1 MKRFSFLH
9 IFFCTALVFLTNSCE
24 SYLGGNANIDPTR
37 PRTATLSALLPA
49 AIEATSQNHY
59 SAGFQVSQITQQT
72 SSVFGAGADVHANET
87 RLEGSWTGIYLTAL
101 ANLDVMVKQAEA
113 ENAPYY
119 VGIGKILMAVNLGL
133 ATDIWGDIPYSEA
146 FKGSAELYPKFDT
159 QESIYAVIQ
168 RLLDEG
174 ITALNQ
180 PTSAFSPAADDL
192 IYQGNRPRWIKAAN
206 AYKARYLLH
215 TARKNAANATQII
228 ALVANALANN
238 TDDFQ
243 LRYNLAQNPNPWNL
257 TPVRSNITGNFTI
270 VFARQLVDMMN
281 GTAYGFT
288 DPRLPIIASRGTS
301 STYTGKINGTNAS
314 GSAVFAA
321 NNFYCTVD
329 APVVMFSYAELKL
342 IEAEARFLA
351 NGGTLTSTGST
362 ADAYN
367 AYLAGI
373 RANMDK
379 IAVSATDRDA
389 YLANSAV
396 SVGASALT
404 LANILKEKYIAL
416 VLHPETWVDMRRYN
430 YSTAIYKDIR
440 LPENQNPEL
449 RGNWIR
455 RASYP
460 LSEITRNQTQ
470 VNRVAKTLDSPMWWN

>member
-59 SAGFQVSQITQQT
+59 SAGFQVSQIAQQT
-72 SSVFGAGADVHANET
+72 SSVFGAGADIHANET
-87 RLEGSWTGIYLTAL
+87 RLEGTWTGIYLTAL
-101 ANLDVMVKQAEA
+101 SNLDVMVKQAEA

-119 VGIGKILMAVNLGL
+119 VGIGKILMAVNLGM

-146 FKGSAELYPKFDT
+146 FKGSTALYPKFDT
-159 QESIYAVIQ
+159 QESIYATIQ
-168 RLLDEG
+168 RLLDEA
-174 ITALNQ
+174 IVALNQ
-180 PTSAFSPAADDL
+180 PISAFSPAADDL
-192 IYQGNRPRWIKAAN
+192 IYQGNRPRWIRAAN

-215 TARKNAANATQII
+215 TARKNPANANQII
-228 ALVANALANN
+228 TLVANAFASNA
-238 TDDFQ
+238 DDFQ
-243 LRYNLAQNPNPWNL
+243 LRYNTAQNPNPWNL
-257 TPVRSNITGNFTI
+257 TPVRSNSTGNFTI

-281 GTAYGFT
+281 GTAYGFS

-301 STYTGKINGTNAS
+301 STYTGKINGTNTS

-321 NNFYCTVD
+321 TNYYCSVD
-329 APVVMFSYAELKL
+329 APIVMFSYAELKL
-342 IEAEARFLA
+342 IEAEARFIA

-367 AYLAGI
+367 AYLAAIG
-373 RANMDK
+373 ANMDK
-379 IAVSATDRDA
+379 IGVLAADRTA
-389 YLANSAV
+389 YLANPAV
-396 SVGASALT
+396 AVGAST
-404 LANILKEKYIAL
+404 LKLADILKEKYIVL
-416 VLHPETWVDMRRYN
+416 VLHPEVWTDMRRYN
-430 YSTAIYKDIR
+430 YSTAIYR
-440 LPENQNPEL
+440 GLSLPENQNPEL

-460 LSEITRNQTQ
+460 LSEVTRNQTE
-470 VNRVAKTLDSPMWWN
+470 VNKVAKALDIPMWWN